1 MFVDYVVLER
11 KKKRNCRKKKAGL
24 QMKATIRLDKMLGN
38 LGYGTRSG
46 IKILVK
52 QGAVTVNGKSVKDH
66 GMQINPT
73 QDVVVLDGET
83 IRYRDTVYVLLHKP
97 AGVVSA
103 TEDSRDRT
111 VIDLLDEDLAVLS
124 PFPVGRLDKDTEGLL
139 LITNDGK
146 LSHELLS
153 PRKHVPKTYR
163 ALVAGDV
170 DKEDAEAFQQG
181 VTLDDGYVTMPSQLS
196 VLAQSN
202 GEDAPTAVEEGHAEE
217 MIDAIKL
224 APRQEEPVQHAT
236 LSWIELTIHE
246 GKFHQV
252 KRMFEAVGKKVLYL
266 RRVSMGPLRLDPALA
281 PGEWRELTEVELE
294 SLRNYRKD
302 GPA

>member
-1 MFVDYVVLER
+1 
-11 KKKRNCRKKKAGL
+11 
-24 QMKATIRLDKMLGN
+24 MKHTIRLDKMLGN

-52 QGAVTVNGKSVKDH
+52 QGAVTVNGQRAKDA
-66 GMQINPT
+66 GMQINPHI
-73 QDVVVLDGET
+73 DVVTLDGET
-83 IRYRDTVYVLLHKP
+83 IQYRDTIYVMLHKP

-103 TEDSRDRT
+103 TEDNRDRT
-111 VIDLLDEDLAVLS
+111 VLDLLDPEITVLS

-139 LITNDGK
+139 LLTNDGK

-163 ALVAGDV
+163 ALVAGGEV
-170 DKEDAEAFQQG
+170 GPTDAAAFTQG
-181 VTLDDGYVTMPSQLS
+181 VTLDDGYVTMPAHLS
-196 VLAQSN
+196 ILAAVSN
-202 GEDAPTAVEEGHAEE
+202 PETALSGGESADVDPYRTELNTAAQIARHAIT
-217 MIDAIKL
+217 IDYTAS
-224 APRQEEPVQHAT
+224 P

-266 RRVSMGPLRLDPALA
+266 RRVSMGPLALDPALS
-281 PGEWRELTEVELE
+281 PGEWRELTEEEVD

-302 GPA
+302 GMA

>member
-1 MFVDYVVLER
+1 
-11 KKKRNCRKKKAGL
+11 
-24 QMKATIRLDKMLGN
+24 MKATIRLDKMLGN

-46 IKILVK
+46 IKLLIK
-52 QGAVTVNGKSVKDH
+52 QGAVTVNGRTAKDH
-66 GMQINPT
+66 GMQINPN
-73 QDVVVLDGET
+73 QDEVVLDGET
-83 IRYRDTVYVLLHKP
+83 IQYRDTVYVLLHKP

-103 TEDSRDRT
+103 TEDHRDRT
-111 VIDLLDEDLAVLS
+111 VIDLLDVDLTVLS

-163 ALVAGDV
+163 ALVAGAVGAD
-170 DKEDAEAFQQG
+170 DINAFLQG
-181 VTLDDGYVTMPSQLS
+181 VTLDDGYVTMPAQLKILAKCIGEGTPIADDEAFAAELTS
-196 VLAQSN
+196 AKKVL
-202 GEDAPTAVEEGHAEE
+202 P
-217 MIDAIKL
+217 
-224 APRQEEPVQHAT
+224 QEELVTHET

-266 RRVSMGPLRLDPALA
+266 RRISMGPLKLDPSLA
-281 PGEWRELTEVELE
+281 PGEWRELTEEELD

-302 GPA
+302 GLE